1 MLQECMQCLIEHEFP
16 VQLRTGD
23 IWNSRCAV
31 EDYLAQIV
39 GHMALLGRSF
49 AAFKQSVID
58 GCLSHHIRWKDVAA
72 KYMERRLYPRFLYK
86 AKFNPART
94 WKLVILYDNLKI
106 FEPGSF
112 CYLPFWPDYS
122 IDCPGSIYYA
132 LAIRDLMELK
142 PSVPTWLSQLRLDN
156 IAVGDFVELHPV
168 LLPYITENLLP
179 YQVTLPREYKDAEFQ
194 EIYKD
199 VISRITVPPLPR
211 SPTVAKFRGAF
222 ELEDGKL
229 QLPAPIRNIFSHTR
243 TSICFEHQEAAYFAK
258 AILEKCKT
266 GAFFKDIRN
275 HSAHNEEIGSRS
287 QVEIMQKL
295 HVQRAQDS
303 MEVKA
308 PTITKDRT
316 LLGEHRDE
324 VRESCSDRT
333 IHHIP
338 SAAGTRSSSS
348 FRFDREQRRPLSGQ
362 SNVEYDG
369 LSYCPGLTRSE
380 PRFSPEHTS
389 RSNRPL
395 PPIAEES
402 DSLCAG
408 DSSSSESEDF
418 WSAKSTAELTVLSLD

>member
-16 VQLRTGD
+16 FQLRSGE
-23 IWNSRCAV
+23 IWNTRYAV

-49 AAFKQSVID
+49 AAFKQSVLD

-72 KYMERRLYPRFLYK
+72 KYMEGSLYLPFLHK

-94 WKLVILYDNLKI
+94 WKLTILYDILKT

-122 IDCPGSIYYA
+122 IDCLGSIYYA
-132 LAIRDLMELK
+132 LAIRDLMELS

-168 LLPYITENLLP
+168 LLPYVTENLLP
-179 YQVTLPREYKDAEFQ
+179 YQVTLPQEYKDAELQ
-194 EIYKD
+194 VIYRD
-199 VISRITVPPLPR
+199 VISRITVSPLPR
-211 SPTVAKFRGAF
+211 SPTVANFRDMF
-222 ELEDGKL
+222 EHGKL
-229 QLPAPIRNIFSHTR
+229 QLPTPIRNMFSHTR
-243 TSICFEHQEAAYFAK
+243 TSIWFEHQEAAYFAK
-258 AILEKCKT
+258 VILEKCKT

-275 HSAHNEEIGSRS
+275 QSAHDEEIGSRS
-287 QVEIMQKL
+287 QVERMQKR
-295 HVQRAQDS
+295 HVQRAQNS
-303 MEVKA
+303 IEVDA
-308 PTITKDRT
+308 TTVTKDYT
-316 LLGEHRDE
+316 FTGEHRDDD
-324 VRESCSDRT
+324 RESCSDRSV
-333 IHHIP
+333 HHIP

-362 SNVEYDG
+362 SNVEYGG

-389 RSNRPL
+389 RSNKPL